1 MSHQYGG
8 LRFRRGHEALSTLL
22 ERGCW
27 CRRNGF
33 KEDAVFADVAFDL
46 TAVGEFDDNGVVVAV
61 DEAVALSGAEVWL
74 VVIGAGTTSEG
85 AAGDEEP
92 TPRVVG
98 FDGFGAFAV
107 VWVTGDADATFG
119 GGLAEGIEVHCGGW
133 WSCG

>member
-46 TAVGEFDDNGVVVAV
+46 AAIGEFDDDGVVVAM
-61 DEAVALSGAEVWL
+61 DEAMALSGAEVWL
-74 VVIGAGTTSEG
+74 VVIGTRCDSEC
-85 AAGDEEP
+85 AAGDEEAVP
-92 TPRVVG
+92 GVVG
-98 FDGFGAFAV
+98 FDGFGSFAV
-107 VWVTGDADATFG
+107 VWVAGDADAAFG
-119 GGLAEGIEVHCGGW
+119 GGAVEGIEVHGG
-133 WSCG
+133 G